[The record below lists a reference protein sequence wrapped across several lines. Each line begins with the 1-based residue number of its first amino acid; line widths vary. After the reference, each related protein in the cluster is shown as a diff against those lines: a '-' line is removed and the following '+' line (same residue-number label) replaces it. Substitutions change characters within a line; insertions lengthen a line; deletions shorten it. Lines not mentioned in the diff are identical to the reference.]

1 MRIEACLVCVDYADY
16 LIHTLPRNKDYF
28 DDIVVVTVER
38 DKETQKVCDDNGVR
52 YVLSDRLYEDDAKFN
67 KGKALNDGW
76 NTMSR
81 SDWLCTF
88 DADIIL
94 QDNFRE
100 LLEQEDLNPEFI
112 HGTSRHKIRYYE
124 DFLQWEKGLPVKLS
138 KRDPCFASG
147 FFQLFNVRSSRIEN
161 IDEIYSEEITSALSD
176 IKFRSKWAEKWGEMS
191 DEMVKLDTHI
201 THVIHL
207 PHHRHDLGEDVHCLR
222 NWYGRKTLPFHLQ
235 TRPKKKKDESLDNIE
250 EIFGE

>member
-1 MRIEACLVCVDYADY
+1 MRIEACLVCVDYSDY

-38 DKETQKVCDDNGVR
+38 DKDTQKVCEDNDVKF
-52 YVLSDRLYEDDAKFN
+52 VLSERLYENDDAFN

-76 NTMSR
+76 NTMTR

-94 QDNFRE
+94 QENFRE
-100 LLEQEDLNPEFI
+100 LIEKEDLKPEYI
-112 HGTSRHKIRYYE
+112 HGTSRYKIMSYD
-124 DFLQWEKGLPVKLS
+124 DFLHWKTGFQIKLS
-138 KRDPCFASG
+138 KRDPCYASG
-147 FFQLFNVRSSRIEN
+147 FFQLFNVKSSRIEDIN
-161 IDEIYSEEITSALSD
+161 KIYSEEITSALSD
-176 IKFRSKWAEKWGEMS
+176 IKFRSKWADKWGEMS
-191 DEMVKLDTHI
+191 DEMIKLDTYI

-207 PHHRHDLGEDVHCLR
+207 PHHRHDLGGDVNCLR
-222 NWYGRKTLPFHLQ
+222 NWKGRKTLPFHLQ
-235 TRPKKKKDESLDNIE
+235 TPPKDKDESIDDIE